1 MGLILGTR
9 FPSSRAPAPLA
20 AFSVMFL
27 GQSFVALLT
36 LALAVAANPIVV
48 RDSTITIPFA
58 KQVNLTGSATLV
70 QLDQARAKAL
80 KEHGSTKSSGK
91 FVVAAA
97 SVPVTNTGVSYIAS
111 VSFIPALCSQNFIDV
126 LFLGWGW

>member
-1 MGLILGTR
+1 
-9 FPSSRAPAPLA
+9 
-20 AFSVMFL
+20 MFL
-27 GQSFVALLT
+27 GRSFVALLT

-80 KEHGSTKSSGK
+80 KEHGSAKSSGK

-111 VSFIPALCSQNFIDV
+111 VSFIPAMCS
-126 LFLGWGW
+126 